1 MNTTVTLSIPVVEE
15 LLDTCLLLFVCN
27 CVAFLCRTGFAQA
40 LGALPKFFLQTKL
53 KEVGFSF
60 LGVFVCLVFLSL
72 SEFILIVQIR

>member
-1 MNTTVTLSIPVVEE
+1 MVEE

-27 CVAFLCRTGFAQA
+27 CVAFLCRAGFAQA

-60 LGVFVCLVFLSL
+60 LGVFVYLVF
-72 SEFILIVQIR
+72 FIVVRIHTHCTNTVISKSRF